1 MGESCLVSACHAS
14 MKADKKAL
22 SALKPAPAVQ
32 ADKRMSPEVEQER
45 AILGKLLTQ
54 CVSLS
59 DDA

>member
-1 MGESCLVSACHAS
+1 

-59 DDA
+59 DDEVDM